1 MVPIGRPTLLGVM
14 ILAIGFSAGCS
25 RRGADPVRGNLSGK
39 VRIKGNPV
47 TGGNL
52 IFHKEGKEAANLK
65 INANGTYEGFIPF
78 GDLQVGVETEAL
90 KKQLEDM
97 ANQGGRGGG
106 QMPALSFSPKDMEKY
121 KDKKMTA
128 EDMMKA
134 AMDPANLGKYVR
146 IPEKYR
152 DPQQSGLSVTMKD
165 AKQEQDFDIP

>member
-1 MVPIGRPTLLGVM
+1 MLLIGRPTLLGVM
-14 ILAIGFSAGCS
+14 ILAIGFSAGCGK
-25 RRGADPVRGNLSGK
+25 RGPDPVRGNLSGK

-65 INANGTYEGFIPF
+65 INADGTYQGFIPL
-78 GDLQVGVETEAL
+78 GDLQVGVETETL
-90 KKQLEDM
+90 KKRLEDM
-97 ANQGGRGGG
+97 ANQGGKGGG
-106 QMPALSFSPKDMEKY
+106 KMPALSFSPKDMEKY

-128 EDMMKA
+128 ADMMKA
-134 AMDPANLGKYVR
+134 AMDPANLGKYVP

-152 DPQQSGLSVTMKD
+152 NPQQSGLSVSMKD